1 MKKIEAIVKGKKFTE
16 KLLGIKERSIKRALD
31 GALDNIEKQQEQAT
45 IDYENLLVKLADD
58 DVDYVKVINDLI
70 NRKQTIVDGE
80 FTKKVI
86 EEIRKDLESEVE
98 ESDD

>member
-70 NRKQTIVDGE
+70 NRKQTIADGE
-80 FTKKVI
+80 STKKVI
-86 EEIRKDLESEVE
+86 EEIRNDLESEVKE
-98 ESDD
+98 EE

>member
-70 NRKQTIVDGE
+70 NRKQTIADGE
-80 FTKKVI
+80 STKKVI
-86 EEIRKDLESEVE
+86 EEIRNDLESEVE

>member
-16 KLLGIKERSIKRALD
+16 KLLGIKKRSIKRALD

-58 DVDYVKVINDLI
+58 DVNYVQVINDLI
-70 NRKQTIVDGE
+70 SRKQIIDNGE
-80 FTKKVI
+80 STKKVI
-86 EEIRKDLESEVE
+86 EEIRNDLESEVKE
-98 ESDD
+98 DE

>member
-16 KLLGIKERSIKRALD
+16 KLLEIKKRSIKRALD

-70 NRKQTIVDGE
+70 NRKQTIADGE
-80 FTKKVI
+80 STKKVI
-86 EEIRKDLESEVE
+86 EEIRNDLESEVKE
-98 ESDD
+98 EE

>member
-70 NRKQTIVDGE
+70 NRKQIIIDGE
-80 FTKKVI
+80 STKKVI
-86 EEIRKDLESEVE
+86 EEIRNDLESEVKE
-98 ESDD
+98 EE

>member
-16 KLLGIKERSIKRALD
+16 KLLGIKKRSIKRALD

-70 NRKQTIVDGE
+70 SKKQIIEDGE
-80 FTKKVI
+80 STKKVI
-86 EEIRKDLESEVE
+86 EEIRKDLESEVK